1 MPARAPPRPGHRPG
15 LFYGRHDMAK
25 TFVKSPRQR
34 LDWFGSR
41 TEFDITTTTTDNGIA
56 GNQQLLVEQPR
67 LSLSAGTVDAV
78 AFPAG
83 IVRGDSCSVARFI
96 GYLTIFDVDRRNQ
109 NISYDVG
116 AGIIKQEAQ
125 DTFIADPFA
134 AGAIGSAPDA
144 LQDLRASWMWH
155 SQMTWNPQA
164 GGANYQHLD
173 VSMKVDSTNSRI
185 FESNEV
191 MQLSVQVRTLQNGG
205 VAAVSTTVRCRLL
218 WRCLLRL
225 D

>member
-1 MPARAPPRPGHRPG
+1 MARKQYTP
-15 LFYGRHDMAK
+15 
-25 TFVKSPRQR
+25 SPRNR
-34 LDWFGSR
+34 LDWFGGLR
-41 TEFDITTTTTDNGIA
+41 EFDIATTTTDNGIA
-56 GNQQLLVEQPR
+56 RNQILLTEQPR
-67 LSLSAGTVDAV
+67 LSLSAGTVDQV

-83 IVRGDSCSVARFI
+83 IVRGDSCSIARFI
-96 GYLTIFDVDRRNQ
+96 GYLTVFDVERRNQ

-116 AGIIKQEAQ
+116 AGLIKQEVQ
-125 DTFIADPFA
+125 DTFIADPNA
-134 AGAIGSAPDA
+134 AGAAGSAPDA
-144 LQDLRASWMWH
+144 LQDLRASWLWH
-155 SQMTWNPQA
+155 GQMTWNPQA

-173 VSMKVDSTNSRI
+173 VAFKLDSTNSRV

-191 MQLSVQVRTLQNGG
+191 IQMAVDIRTLQNGG